1 MGKYRPVNRL
11 IRDKKKGEGK
21 AEVPTKKRFKQILWM
36 ASRGDLGKRNLAIIW
51 TLFGSGLR
59 INEVAKLRVRD
70 LLRETNELRTTFI
83 IPASYTKTNKSR
95 AAYILAKPHI
105 NAIEEWL
112 REMLD
117 QNICVL
123 ENDEFRGLNPDWPI
137 FAITK
142 KGKSWRKMAFRD
154 KKYKDANGNVR
165 TTKVCSSMQTLVS
178 EIFKNSGL
186 PSGTHAGRRTL
197 ATWLDQKGVELET
210 IQRILGH
217 SDPDMTLAFEY
228 IDPNFERINDAF
240 QQSFK
245 NIT

>member
-1 MGKYRPVNRL
+1 MGRYRPVNRL
-11 IRDKKKGEGK
+11 IREKKKGEGK
-21 AEVPTKKRFKQILWM
+21 AEVSTKKRFKQILWM
-36 ASRGDLGKRNLAIIW
+36 ASRGSLGKRNVAIIW
-51 TLFGSGLR
+51 MLFGSGMR
-59 INEVAKLRVRD
+59 INEVAKLKVRD
-70 LLRETNELRTTFI
+70 LLRDTNELRTTFI
-83 IPASYTKTNKSR
+83 IPAAYTKTDKAR

-105 NAIEEWL
+105 KAIEDWVNAMFCERVCL
-112 REMLD
+112 TE
-117 QNICVL
+117 QP
-123 ENDEFRGLNPDWPI
+123 EFRGLNPDWPL
-137 FAITK
+137 FAVTK

-154 KKYKDANGNVR
+154 KKYKDADGNVR
-165 TTKVCSSMQTLVS
+165 TTKVWSSMQTLVS

-197 ATWLDQKGVELET
+197 ATWLDQKGVELDT

-217 SDPDMTLAFEY
+217 SDPDITLEY

>member
-1 MGKYRPVNRL
+1 MGRYRPVNRL
-11 IRDKKKGEGK
+11 IREKKKGEGK
-21 AEVPTKKRFKQILWM
+21 AEVPTKKCFKQILWM
-36 ASRGDLGKRNLAIIW
+36 AAHGGLGKRNVAIIW
-51 TLFGSGLR
+51 MLFGSGLR
-59 INEVAKLRVRD
+59 INEVAKLKVKD

-83 IPASYTKTNKSR
+83 IPASYTKTDKSR

-112 REMLD
+112 SEMLE
-117 QNICVL
+117 QKVCVL
-123 ENDEFRGLNPDWPI
+123 DKDEFRGLNPDWPM

-154 KKYKDANGNVR
+154 KRYKDADGNER

-197 ATWLDQKGVELET
+197 ATWLDQKGVELDT

-217 SDPDMTLAFEY
+217 SDPDMTLEY
-228 IDPNFERINDAF
+228 IDPNFERINEAF